1 MPDVISTEV
10 NVAEQDAGLLGSGTT
25 EVAVKAPALNMG
37 LVKAFE
43 MIEWRPAAAH
53 NVQSGRGRNA
63 RTIAV
68 PEVTIRSAELRI
80 QTVMAGPDG
89 KLSNVTITFPKA
101 ASETYKP
108 LVHALLQTTDKAK
121 IVTEDRPEGR
131 KGPYK
136 IHTTPGFSA
145 GVSDSADEGLLG
157 F

>member
-1 MPDVISTEV
+1 MYAAVPTTMPPAVTGSVDVAD
-10 NVAEQDAGLLGSGTT
+10 VAADAGSY
-25 EVAVKAPALNMG
+25 ALN
-37 LVKAFE
+37 LASPKSRIFT
-43 MIEWRPAAAH
+43 RP
-53 NVQSGRGRNA
+53 
-63 RTIAV
+63 
-68 PEVTIRSAELRI
+68 
-80 QTVMAGPDG
+80 
-89 KLSNVTITFPKA
+89 SNVTITFPKA